1 MNCPYGITEGMNH
14 KATVQS
20 DSVSER
26 GIFLSELSHHIWFTA
41 GAVLVAA
48 ALIIA
53 ARFIIFAGT
62 LRNETISENL
72 FEGFFI
78 SHLFFASLTPA
89 ALFSIYKR
97 TLWLGIALAV
107 VSSALTCTLSD
118 IVFPYLGGILLN
130 YRMLFHVCIVE
141 EPFLSWTF
149 IFAGAFLGFFLS
161 QYVRRLSRYTHSVHI
176 FLSSLAAGLYL
187 VAFGVDVLSFK
198 ALLFI
203 PILVVSV
210 LTPCVMNDIGV
221 PSMIVSAS
229 FKSAAKRK
237 EALEELHE
245 EHHGH
250 KHN

>member
-1 MNCPYGITEGMNH
+1 MND
-14 KATVQS
+14 KAIVQS
-20 DSVSER
+20 ENISQR
-26 GIFLSELSHHIWFTA
+26 GVFVSELSNHIWFTA

-48 ALIIA
+48 ALIIIF
-53 ARFIIFAGT
+53 RFIIFSGAPG
-62 LRNETISENL
+62 NETVSENL

-89 ALFSIYKR
+89 ALFSIYRR
-97 TLWLGIALAV
+97 TLRLGISLAV
-107 VSSALTCTLSD
+107 ISSALTCTLSD
-118 IVFPYLGGILLN
+118 IVFPYLGGLLLN

-141 EPFLSWTF
+141 EPILSWTF
-149 IFAGAFLGFFLS
+149 IFGGALLGYILS
-161 QYVRRLSRYTHSVHI
+161 QYVRRLSRYTHSAHI

-203 PILVVSV
+203 PILMVSV

-250 KHN
+250 RHSC